1 MKSLTTLLQPDFSE
15 VGSNKRKFENQVYSA
30 FLKYLRSVASK
41 NLIVN
46 FYYFKQKMQKQCSKI
61 VFVCNLSIHV
71 PKMNDKCI
79 DFHLGG
85 HRSGISL
92 NNILQFAT
100 CDEEVPLLGYENGV
114 KPSATF
120 HEVAENKSFIP
131 TANTCCCRLLLPTP
145 SLEIALPDEET
156 LFQLY
161 DMAFLNAYFGRK

>member
-1 MKSLTTLLQPDFSE
+1 
-15 VGSNKRKFENQVYSA
+15 
-30 FLKYLRSVASK
+30 
-41 NLIVN
+41 
-46 FYYFKQKMQKQCSKI
+46 
-61 VFVCNLSIHV
+61 
-71 PKMNDKCI
+71 MNDKCI

-85 HRSGISL
+85 DRSDISL

-114 KPSATF
+114 KPSTTF

-131 TANTCCCRLLLPTP
+131 TANTCLLQITATNTI

>member
-15 VGSNKRKFENQVYSA
+15 VGSNKGKFENQVYSA

-41 NLIVN
+41 NLIVD
-46 FYYFKQKMQKQCSKI
+46 FYYFKQKTQKQCSKI

-120 HEVAENKSFIP
+120 HEVAENKSFIYQRQIH
-131 TANTCCCRLLLPTP
+131 AAADYCYQHHLLRLLYQIRKLCFNCT
-145 SLEIALPDEET
+145 IW
-156 LFQLY
+156 LF
-161 DMAFLNAYFGRK
+161 